1 VKLPKTFIAINLSEN
16 VPNPFSLPPSSSNV
30 DEDSDLLGD
39 SSETPV
45 GPTALDNT
53 HGNSVSNEAV
63 LGPPAIDVQHEEGGK
78 IITEHVSQVTNEALD
93 MSKLEEEPVDDTHL
107 HPYAVPPTDTQSA
120 QPTQD

>member
-1 VKLPKTFIAINLSEN
+1 M
-16 VPNPFSLPPSSSNV
+16 
-30 DEDSDLLGD
+30 
-39 SSETPV
+39 
-45 GPTALDNT
+45 GPTALDST